1 MSIEKLSNENK
12 RLFAG
17 IEKLIHRAGEQAAV
31 YLSEGTNR
39 LYWFIDQFITEELKH
54 ELYSGYGKQILAT
67 LSQELPWSGQ
77 HTVEKEDNNE

>member
-1 MSIEKLSNENK
+1 MRIEKLNNENK

-17 IEKLIHRAGEQAAV
+17 IEKLIQRAGEQTAV
-31 YLSEGTNR
+31 YLSEETNR
-39 LYWFIDQFITEELKH
+39 LYWSIGQFIKKELKH
-54 ELYSGYGKQILAT
+54 ELHSGYGKQFLAT